1 MNDTPSICAETP
13 ADNSFRKISRAAVVF
28 VTLYVW
34 YFSPLGAFGFIG
46 AHQPRYPRIAREM
59 AKSGD
64 WVTPQLYGKP
74 WCEKPVFKLN
84 IVESRK

>member
-46 AHQPRYPRIAREM
+46 AHPASLSADRARNGQVRGL
-59 AKSGD
+59 GD
-64 WVTPQLYGKP
+64 TAALWQAMV
-74 WCEKPVFKLN
+74 
-84 IVESRK
+84 